1 MNNPPK
7 SSAGQYLP
15 SGTVTFL
22 FTDIVDSTPLW
33 EKYPDAM
40 KSALAKHDSILR
52 ETIETNCG
60 YVIKTT
66 GDGVHAVFA
75 TALDAI
81 LSAIAVQRNLQ
92 SVIRTDSAVPIPSD
106 STADLQLKVRVGLH
120 TGEAEL
126 RDGDYFGQTLNRA
139 ARIMSVGHGGQI
151 LISETTMQI
160 AREHLPKE
168 VSMNDLGQHHLK
180 GLLQPERIFQV
191 STPGLPQKFPSLKSL
206 AYATNNIPAQLT
218 SFIGRER
225 EMAETTKRLEN
236 ARLLT
241 LIGPGGTGKTR
252 LSIQL
257 GTEMLPHFTDG
268 VWFIELAPL
277 ADPALILQT
286 IASVLGV
293 RAQVGMPLAN
303 IVNDFLRAKN
313 LLLIL
318 DNCEHLVEDS
328 AQLADEILHNAP
340 HIKIIASSREAL
352 GIAGETVYRVPSLS
366 SPNQAPHTG
375 ISQVTREA
383 LLGFESVQL
392 FVERAS
398 AANPKFQLTDENAS
412 SVAQICSRLDGIPL
426 ALELAASRVSAFT
439 PEQIAK
445 RLDDRFKLL
454 TGGSRTA
461 LPRQQT
467 LRALI
472 DWSYDILTP
481 DECTLLKRL
490 SVFAGGWM
498 FEAAE
503 TMFDDMDVLELLPQL
518 VNKSLVTMDDEG
530 DGPRYSL
537 LETIRQ
543 YARDKLLESGEAA
556 EVRNRHLAYHVQ
568 LAEEAE
574 PHLYKIGALKWVT
587 RLEAEYDNV
596 RTAIE
601 WGLDHDPLRVLR
613 IAGALPNFWYR
624 RGYESEGIRWIHEAL
639 ERMKNQPEVQDDPST
654 SSGQGRERLATI
666 ARAWQA
672 VSFMSF
678 SQGDMPKATAA
689 ADTCAAFARQLGD
702 KEMLAVV
709 LTFSA
714 ASRMMSGHFEELD
727 AMMSEIVG
735 IVEESNNTYA
745 RGMTYGMLG
754 SRLLMTGRDLERAH
768 ELINKGL
775 GLLKGSEN
783 HFGHTMVLLGLAM
796 GARFNGR
803 FEEARAGFVPL
814 IPIFHDFGDHHRSN
828 MVRSE
833 LAHIER
839 LDGQHDK
846 AKTMYR
852 ETILEWKRLGHR
864 AAVANQLECYAFI
877 AKAQEQ
883 PERALKL
890 LGAAE
895 ALRELISIDMSQLER
910 VEYEREVADLKAN
923 MDEKVFAQLWALGRS
938 MTMDEAIDLA
948 LNETPRTMTL

>member
-1 MNNPPK
+1 M
-7 SSAGQYLP
+7 STLP

-22 FTDIVDSTPLW
+22 FTDIEDSTPLW
-33 EKYPDAM
+33 EKHPEAM
-40 KSALAKHDSILR
+40 KSMLAKHDSILK
-52 ETIETNCG
+52 ETIESNHG
-60 YVIKTT
+60 QIIKTT
-66 GDGVHAVFA
+66 GDGVHAVFEKVI
-75 TALDAI
+75 DAI
-81 LSAIAVQRNLQ
+81 HAAVEAQQAFQTSDFLKNPEVSLR
-92 SVIRTDSAVPIPSD
+92 IRM
-106 STADLQLKVRVGLH
+106 GLH

-126 RDGDYFGQTLNRA
+126 RDGDYYGTTLNRA
-139 ARIMSVGHGGQI
+139 ARIMSAGHGGQV
-151 LISETTMQI
+151 LVSDVTSQVAE
-160 AREHLPKE
+160 EHLLHG
-168 VSMNDLGQHHLK
+168 VSFIDLGRHHLK
-180 GLLQPERIFQV
+180 GLLKPERIFQIAA
-191 STPGLPQKFPSLKSL
+191 PDLRRDFPPLKSISTK
-206 AYATNNIPAQLT
+206 TNNLPAQLT

-225 EMAETTKRLEN
+225 EMTEATKRIN
-236 ARLLT
+236 DARLLT

-257 GTEMLPHFTDG
+257 GTELLPKFTDG

-286 IASVLGV
+286 VASVLGV
-293 RAQVGMPLAN
+293 RAQAGMPLAN
-303 IVNDFLRAKN
+303 IVNDYLRAKN

-318 DNCEHLVEDS
+318 DNCEHLVEAS
-328 AQLADEILHNAP
+328 AALADKFLHNAP

-366 SPNQAPHTG
+366 LPNQASPTG
-375 ISQVTREA
+375 TAHITREA
-383 LLGFESVQL
+383 VMGFESVQL
-392 FVERAS
+392 FVERAA
-398 AANPKFQLTDENAS
+398 AANPKFHLTDENAS

-439 PEQIAK
+439 PEQIAR

-472 DWSYDILTP
+472 DWSYDILSP
-481 DECTLLKRL
+481 DECRLLKRL

-518 VNKSLVTMDDEG
+518 VNKSLVTMDDE
-530 DGPRYSL
+530 DDEPRYHL

-556 EVRNRHLAYHVQ
+556 EVRDRHLAYHVQ

-601 WGLDHDPLRVLR
+601 WGLDHDPLLVLR

-624 RGYESEGIRWIHEAL
+624 RGYESEGIQWSHEAL
-639 ERMKNQPEVQDDPST
+639 ERIKAQPETRGDA
-654 SSGQGRERLATI
+654 GARERLTAI
-666 ARAWQA
+666 ARTWQA
-672 VSFMSF
+672 VSFMAF

-689 ADTCAAFARQLGD
+689 ADACAVYARQLGD
-702 KEMLAVV
+702 KEILATV

-714 ASRMMSGHFEELD
+714 ASRMMSGHFEEMD
-727 AMMSEIVG
+727 AVLSETIG
-735 IVEESNNTYA
+735 IAEESNNAYA
-745 RGMTYGMLG
+745 LGMTYGMLG
-754 SRLLMTGRDLERAH
+754 SRLLMTAHDLERAH

-783 HFGHTMVLLGLAM
+783 HFGHTMVMLGLAM

-803 FEEARAGFVPL
+803 FDEARASFIPL
-814 IPIFHDFGDHHRSN
+814 LPIFHDFGDHHRSN

-846 AKTMYR
+846 ALSMYR
-852 ETILEWKRLGHR
+852 ETVLEWKRLGHR
-864 AAVANQLECYAFI
+864 AAVANQLECFAFI
-877 AKAQEQ
+877 ARTHAQS
-883 PERALKL
+883 ERAVKL

-895 ALRELISIDMSQLER
+895 ALRETIQIDMSQLER
-910 VEYEREVADLKAN
+910 VEYEREVSDLKAN
-923 MDEKVFAQLWALGRS
+923 LDEKVFAQLWSLGRS
-938 MTMDEAIDLA
+938 MTMDEAIELA
-948 LNETPRTMTL
+948 LETYPN

>member
-1 MNNPPK
+1 MEV
-7 SSAGQYLP
+7 L
-15 SGTVTFL
+15 
-22 FTDIVDSTPLW
+22 
-33 EKYPDAM
+33 
-40 KSALAKHDSILR
+40 LR
-52 ETIETNCG
+52 
-60 YVIKTT
+60 
-66 GDGVHAVFA
+66 
-75 TALDAI
+75 
-81 LSAIAVQRNLQ
+81 
-92 SVIRTDSAVPIPSD
+92 
-106 STADLQLKVRVGLH
+106 VRMGLH

-126 RDGDYFGQTLNRA
+126 RDGDYYGQTINRA

-151 LISETTMQI
+151 LISEVTAQV
-160 AREHLPKE
+160 AGEHLPE
-168 VSMNDLGQHHLK
+168 SVSLLDLGKHHLK
-180 GLLQPERIFQV
+180 GLLKPEHIFQV
-191 STPGLPQKFPSLKSL
+191 NTSELPHEFPPLKSVPTK
-206 AYATNNIPAQLT
+206 TNNLPTQLT

-225 EMAETTKRLEN
+225 EMTEATKRIN
-236 ARLLT
+236 DARLLT

-257 GTEMLPHFTDG
+257 GTELLPKFTDG

-286 IASVLGV
+286 VASVLGV

-303 IVNDFLRAKN
+303 IVHDYLRAKN

-318 DNCEHLVEDS
+318 DNCEHLVEAS
-328 AQLADEILHNAP
+328 AALADEFLRDAP

-366 SPNQAPHTG
+366 LPPDFRNLEDFGSLM
-375 ISQVTREA
+375 RY
-383 LLGFESVQL
+383 ESVQL

-412 SVAQICSRLDGIPL
+412 AVAQICSRLDGIPL

-472 DWSYDILTP
+472 DWSYDILSP

-490 SVFAGGWM
+490 SVFADGWT

-503 TMFDDMDVLELLPQL
+503 AMFDDLDVLELLPQL
-518 VNKSLVTMDDEG
+518 VNKSLVTMDE
-530 DGPRYSL
+530 DGNEPRYHL

-568 LAEEAE
+568 FAEEAE
-574 PHLYKIGALKWVT
+574 QHLYKIGALTWVT
-587 RLEAEYDNV
+587 RLEAEYDNL
-596 RTAIE
+596 RAAIE
-601 WGLDHDPLRVLR
+601 WGLDHDPLLVLR
-613 IAGALPNFWYR
+613 ITGALPNFWYR
-624 RGYESEGIRWIHEAL
+624 RGYESEGIRWIHEAFEQL
-639 ERMKNQPEVQDDPST
+639 ERQPES
-654 SSGQGRERLATI
+654 QGNTEARNRLAVI

-678 SQGDMPKATAA
+678 SQGDMLKAIAA
-689 ADTCAAFARQLGD
+689 ADTCAVIARQLGD

-727 AMMSEIVG
+727 AVMAETIG

-745 RGMTYGMLG
+745 RGLTYGMLG

-803 FEEARAGFVPL
+803 FDEARAGLVPL

-839 LDGQHDK
+839 LEGHYDK
-846 AKTMYR
+846 AASMYR

-877 AKAQEQ
+877 ARAQEH
-883 PERALKL
+883 PERAVQL

-895 ALRELISIDMSQLER
+895 TLREMIQIDMSQLER
-910 VEYEREVADLKAN
+910 VEYEREVNDLKTN
-923 MDEKVFAQLWALGRS
+923 MDEKAFSQLWSLGRS
-938 MTMDEAIDLA
+938 MSIDEAIELA
-948 LNETPRTMTL
+948 LEMDKT